1 MGKRRIRKPPLKQI
15 CERYKKLYGGPLY
28 DVLEGMGLPN
38 QVLSHQIMPLLP
50 HMKVAGPAYTVKG
63 ERQHPKQT
71 PFTKINLLEGL
82 KRHYVC
88 VYAAGDDES
97 GHWGE
102 LTSNNAA
109 RIGAQGIVVDGGARD
124 SSMHIRI
131 PNWNTFCR
139 YTSPIEAGPRA
150 SIVAQNE
157 PILVRGTLTEFV
169 EVRPKDFVFGDLDG
183 VIVVPQEIVME
194 VLEKAEDVVAK
205 ELKGRAL
212 IWEGKSMEEIGRALG
227 VG

>member
-1 MGKRRIRKPPLKQI
+1 MGKKSKRRPPLKQI
-15 CERYKKLYGGPLY
+15 CERYKKLYGGPVF
-28 DVLEGMGLPN
+28 DTLELMGLSN
-38 QVLSHQIMPLLP
+38 QVLSHEIRPLLP
-50 HMKVAGPAYTVKG
+50 HMMVAGPAYTVKG
-63 ERQHPKQT
+63 DRQHPKQT
-71 PFTKINLLEGL
+71 RFTKIDLLEGL

-88 VYAAGDDES
+88 IYAAGDDES

-102 LTSNNAA
+102 LTSNRAA
-109 RIGAQGIVVDGGARD
+109 AMGAQGIVVDGGARD
-124 SSMHIRI
+124 SAMHIKI

-157 PILVRGTLTEFV
+157 PILMRGTLTEFV
-169 EVRPKDFVFGDLDG
+169 EVRPKDFVFADLDG
-183 VIVVPQEIVME
+183 VIIVPQELVME
-194 VLEKAEDVVAK
+194 VLEKAEDMVAR

-212 IWEGKSMEEIGRALG
+212 VWEGKSMEDIARELG

>member
-1 MGKRRIRKPPLKQI
+1 MAKQKPRRPPLKQI
-15 CERYKKLYGGPLY
+15 CERYKKLYGGPVF
-28 DVLEGMGLPN
+28 DTLEAMGLSN
-38 QVLSHQIMPLLP
+38 QVLSHEIRPLLP
-50 HMKVAGPAYTVKG
+50 HMKIAGPAYTVKG

-71 PFTKINLLEGL
+71 QFNKISLLEGL

-102 LTSNNAA
+102 LTSNHAA
-109 RIGAQGIVVDGGARD
+109 SIGAQGIVVDGGARD
-124 SSMHIRI
+124 SAMHIKI

-150 SIVAQNE
+150 GIVAQNE
-157 PILVRGTLTEFV
+157 PILMRGTLTEFV

-183 VIVVPQEIVME
+183 VTIIPQEIVME
-194 VLEKAEDVVAK
+194 VLVKAEDTVDR
-205 ELKGRAL
+205 EFKGRAL
-212 IWEGKSMEEIGRALG
+212 IWQGKTMEDIGRELG